1 MSTRHPTILE
11 QLSSLLPPG
20 GRRGATRLDEDL
32 SLTGRARFRF
42 AEEIERA
49 WAIAVGERS
58 IAGWTTLD
66 DVCAT
71 IADGLEMEAA

>member
-1 MSTRHPTILE
+1 MKNRFPTILD
-11 QLSSLLPPG
+11 QLASLLPPG

-32 SLTGRARFRF
+32 SLTGRARQRF

-58 IAGWTTLD
+58 IAAWTTLD
-66 DVCAT
+66 DVCAS
-71 IADGLEMEAA
+71 IADSLEMEAA